1 MSAAPCI
8 SPPLEQMDENALDAF
23 VRDPRFTQRFESP
36 PDESRACP
44 EPFRVTYADYGY
56 RNQAQPEL
64 EHVFL
69 FFAPLLGSRMI
80 YVALDDLAK
89 RHKIRIIN
97 PDRPGF
103 GETTDADPEHRMS
116 FWRGT

>member
-1 MSAAPCI
+1 
-8 SPPLEQMDENALDAF
+8 MDNNALDAY
-23 VRDPRFTQRFESP
+23 VRDPRFTQRFEFSSS
-36 PDESRACP
+36 EP
-44 EPFRVTYADYGY
+44 EPRGCPKPFRMTYADYGY
-56 RNQAQPEL
+56 RNQSQPEL

-80 YVALDDLAK
+80 YIALDDLAK
-89 RHKIRIIN
+89 RHRIRIIN

-116 FWRGT
+116 FWRGMYLDK